1 MSLAGTFYLFGVVG
15 FLAVIFGIFIL
26 PETRGK
32 TLDDIN
38 KMFYTNNIVNIN
50 IIKNIKNKTDIF
62 NFKQKY
68 KTKYTKCVQD
78 EKKQNNFNQA

>member
-1 MSLAGTFYLFGVVG
+1 MSLAGTFYLFGVVA
-15 FLAVIFGIFIL
+15 FLTVIFGIFIL

-38 KMFYTNNIVNIN
+38 KMFYTNNIININ
-50 IIKNIKNKTDIF
+50 LIKNFKHKTDLF
-62 NFKQKY
+62 SFSQKN

-78 EKKQNNFNQA
+78 EKKQNDFNQA